1 MMTLKVSTTET
12 TADNVSAQGGWGNP
26 KLVTWDYNKDINV
39 TLEDAVISWEEMR
52 ILMGGQMF
60 NKSTDE
66 HTVIIYK
73 NAERNFKVGDTFTFP
88 VGDGKTVDGKN
99 NFPETANVTA
109 GFKFRW
115 VDMTHGKRGQA
126 EVASNDAGTVTL
138 KTDAAYSTPFDG
150 AATEITKVRFFWEEE
165 VQDESK
171 DVSEIVISP
180 STFPGSFER
189 QAV

>member
-1 MMTLKVSTTET
+1 
-12 TADNVSAQGGWGNP
+12 
-26 KLVTWDYNKDINV
+26 
-39 TLEDAVISWEEMR
+39 
-52 ILMGGQMF
+52 MGGQMF

-126 EVASNDAGTVTL
+126 EVESNDAGTVTL
-138 KTDAAYSTPFDG
+138 KSEAGSTPFDG

-165 VQDESK
+165 VQDETK

-180 STFPGSFER
+180 STFPGAYRVVGDALMRSEANGKDNAFQFVINKAKLLSEVTITM
-189 QAV
+189 QAKALGLLKLRELLEAI